1 MKPMKSL
8 CGILILP
15 LVLVTAVMLSP
26 DCSAQ
31 VRQYGVRVINRYPH
45 DVTSYTQGLFIADG
59 QMYESTGTYGGST
72 FRKVDIATGKALRR
86 LDFSRKY
93 FVEGSV
99 AQGDSLYIMT
109 WTSRVAFIY
118 DLNTLEYIATR
129 SYPRQGWGL
138 TTDGESLIAS
148 DGSSRLYFL
157 DKNLNVTGTV
167 NVRLHGKPLNYLNE
181 LEYIDGRI
189 WANVYMTNMIVIISP
204 DSGNVEAVID
214 CTGLLPQE
222 MKKPDTDVLNGIAYD
237 DRTGKIYLTG
247 KNWPLLFEVELQEK

>member
-1 MKPMKSL
+1 MKSL

-72 FRKVDIATGKALRR
+72 FRKVDIGTGKALRR

-99 AQGDSLYIMT
+99 VFGDRLYILT
-109 WTSRVAFIY
+109 WTDGLCFVYELDGLRYLGQFH
-118 DLNTLEYIATR
+118 
-129 SYPRQGWGL
+129 YPRQGWGL
-138 TTDGESLIAS
+138 ATDGTSLIAS
-148 DGSSRLYFL
+148 EGTSYVYFI
-157 DKNLNVTGTV
+157 DPEDFSTERSIQVVLNGRPVD
-167 NVRLHGKPLNYLNE
+167 YINE
-181 LEYIDGRI
+181 LEYIDGKI
-189 WANVYMTNMIVIISP
+189 WANVYMTENILIIDP
-204 DSGNVEAVID
+204 ASGKVEGVVD
-214 CTGLLPQE
+214 CSGLHVKGDRS
-222 MKKPDTDVLNGIAYD
+222 MRDDVFNGIAYNAVD
-237 DRTGKIYLTG
+237 GSVYVTGKYWRYLY
-247 KNWPLLFEVELQEK
+247 KIELEEK